1 MVRIIK
7 KSTTSSSSGNAAAEL
22 VEETIYDLERC
33 VVGLVMLLNDLDED
47 ITDQITASGEA
58 VVDLEMIPGIREFYV
73 DILHERFRKFDE
85 DFAESRR
92 SFLMAV
98 GDRKR
103 VKLRLV
109 PPAGDEADPEYDGDT
124 WNLVLYA
131 GNRRLGARPV
141 SGFAAMSE
149 FHAACWLFHR
159 HGIRSRD
166 LWRTMEG
173 VFPGFHKAIDDT
185 SKG

>member
-7 KSTTSSSSGNAAAEL
+7 KRTGSSSGSSAVPTAAEN
-22 VEETIYDLERC
+22 TTYDLERC
-33 VVGLVMLLNDLDED
+33 VVGLVMLLNDFDDD
-47 ITDQITASGEA
+47 IQDQIGTAGEA

-103 VKLRLV
+103 VKLRLA

-131 GNRRLGARPV
+131 GNRRLGTRPV
-141 SGFAAMSE
+141 SGFAAMSGSTPPVGSSTATASSAE
-149 FHAACWLFHR
+149 TC
-159 HGIRSRD
+159 GGP
-166 LWRTMEG
+166 WR
-173 VFPGFHKAIDDT
+173 P
-185 SKG
+185 

>member
-1 MVRIIK
+1 MVHIIK
-7 KSTTSSSSGNAAAEL
+7 KNAGGGGSSAFPTPAED
-22 VEETIYDLERC
+22 TIYDLERC

-58 VVDLEMIPGIREFYV
+58 VVDLELIPSIREFYL
-73 DILHERFRKFDE
+73 DILHERFRRFDE

-166 LWRTMEG
+166 LWRTVEG
-173 VFPGFHKAIDDT
+173 VLPGWREAVVDA
-185 SKG
+185 SNG